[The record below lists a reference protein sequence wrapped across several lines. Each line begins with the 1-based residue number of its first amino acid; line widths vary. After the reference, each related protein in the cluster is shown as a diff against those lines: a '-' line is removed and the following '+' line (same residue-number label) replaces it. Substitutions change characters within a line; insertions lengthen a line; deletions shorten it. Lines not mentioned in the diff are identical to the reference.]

1 MRIPLKALGRQLAL
15 FLVYGVVAVFGTV
28 FLGYV
33 YFLHRQPPL
42 KPWHTA
48 TLSQEFR
55 ASDAAQVPD
64 FPAYL
69 AREEALFEEVKR
81 EVYDAVDEEDRRQL
95 NRFFKGSLSDPTRIA
110 TNWNRS
116 FVLTQPS
123 PRGAVVLLHG
133 LTDSPYSLRAL
144 GESLHSAGYFVLG
157 VRMPGHGTAPV
168 GLTRV
173 TLEDFTAVTHLAAR
187 YARDQVGPQTPL
199 YLMGYSNGG
208 TLAVD
213 YALAR
218 LEGEDL
224 PEVAGII
231 LLSPAI
237 GITAG
242 AALAVWQRRLAS
254 LPGLAKLNWQS
265 LIPEYDPYKYNSF
278 PVNGGEQMHR
288 LTMRIEA
295 RMNRLDRGSGITNFP
310 PVLAFQSVV
319 DSTIIPRAVMDRFLR
334 RLAPGNHELVLFD
347 VRRDAKARSLMVA
360 HPETFTEALM
370 ADRTTPFG
378 VTVLTCEPKDMEL
391 LRLVRRAAEQTEI
404 ESTPVP
410 LRWPAGIFSL
420 SHVAVPFPPDD
431 PVYGD
436 GSGGS
441 PEQIQLGHVEARGE
455 NGVLA
460 ISPSVLLRLR
470 YNPFFEYVDQRVKA
484 AVSGKR

>member
-1 MRIPLKALGRQLAL
+1 MRIPLKALGRHLAL
-15 FLVYGVVAVFGTV
+15 FLVYGVVAVLGTL

-42 KPWHTA
+42 KAWHTA
-48 TLSQEFR
+48 ALTQEFR
-55 ASDAAQVPD
+55 AADAAQMPD

-69 AREEALFEEVKR
+69 AREEALFEEVKK
-81 EVYDAVDEEDRRQL
+81 EVYDTVSEEDRRKF
-95 NRFFKGSLSDPTRIA
+95 NRFFKGSLSDPTRVA

-116 FVLTQPS
+116 FVLTQPN

-144 GESLHSAGYFVLG
+144 GESLHQAGYFVLG

-168 GLTRV
+168 GLSRA
-173 TLEDFTAVTHLAAR
+173 TLEDFTIVTRMAAR

-199 YLMGYSNGG
+199 YLIGYSNGA

-218 LEGEDL
+218 MEGEEL
-224 PEVAGII
+224 PAVAGII

-237 GITAG
+237 GVTRG
-242 AALAVWQRRLAS
+242 AALAAWQRRLAS
-254 LPGLAKLNWQS
+254 LPGLEKLTWQT
-265 LIPEYDPYKYNSF
+265 LVPEFDPYKYNSF
-278 PVNGGEQMHR
+278 PVNGGEQIHR
-288 LTMRIEA
+288 LTTRIEA
-295 RMNRLDRGSGITNFP
+295 RLNRLDRGSGITNFP

-319 DSTIIPRAVMDRFLR
+319 DSTVLPRAVMDRFLR

-347 VRRDAKARSLMVA
+347 VRRDAEAKSLMVA
-360 HPETFTEALM
+360 NPETFTEALM
-370 ADRTTPFG
+370 ADRITPFG
-378 VTVLTCEPKDMEL
+378 VTALTSDPQAPRS
-391 LRLVRRAAEQTEI
+391 LRIIRRAAGQAEI

-420 SHVAVPFPPDD
+420 SHVALPFPPND

-441 PEQIQLGHVEARGE
+441 PEQIQLGHLEARGE